1 MPHIYAHRNAVPKT
15 MRALAKID
23 PAPGLKLIEA
33 LVPTPGPGDVLVRVQ
48 KTALSAAATHIDR
61 WDAWAQ
67 RTIRP
72 PVIVGNE
79 FVGLVA
85 SVGPGVGDFHPGEL
99 VIGEPGVSCGSCRH
113 CLAGHRS
120 RCTAARR
127 LGQDR
132 DGAFADYVCVP
143 QQSLWHADGRIP
155 SDVLACFTPLGQVVR
170 AARLLDLFG
179 AHVLITGASAL
190 GGMAAAVTRHC
201 GARSV
206 VVADTNP
213 AGLALATALGATR
226 TIDMREAAFDSTLR
240 ALDIAD
246 GFDFG
251 IETSGHP
258 AALGDLIAHLRP
270 AGQLA
275 LLRAPV
281 ETTPLDW
288 STIQGRQ
295 LTLHGIGSD
304 ANSTDWERLA
314 CALHSGL
321 DVTPAIAHCLPFG
334 CFREAFDRAAHGEP
348 GKIILDWDC

>member
-1 MPHIYAHRNAVPKT
+1 

-79 FVGLVA
+79 FVGLSPVSARASAISTPANSSSASPASPAAVA
-85 SVGPGVGDFHPGEL
+85 AT
-99 VIGEPGVSCGSCRH
+99 VSP
-113 CLAGHRS
+113 A
-120 RCTAARR
+120 TAAAAPPPAGSARTAMGLRR
-127 LGQDR
+127 LR
-132 DGAFADYVCVP
+132 LRPAAI
-143 QQSLWHADGRIP
+143 SLARRRPIP